1 MNVVSQNG
9 NQGGSGIVRMVIRM
23 KVVCQG
29 GNQGGMWQ
37 SRW

>member
-9 NQGGSGIVRMVIRM
+9 NQSGSGKVRMVIRV

-29 GNQGGMWQ
+29 GNQGGRWQ
-37 SRW
+37 SWW